1 MKRAPLAA
9 IGLGMLLLAACG
21 SSATPPSRATT
32 PPVPQLR
39 SMEQLRAAFNAR
51 ETMPRLVVLISPT

>member
-9 IGLGMLLLAACG
+9 ISLGMLLLAACG
-21 SSATPPSRATT
+21 SSATPPSRATA

>member
-1 MKRAPLAA
+1 MKAALAA
-9 IGLGMLLLAACG
+9 FGVIAVLLAGCG
-21 SSATPPSRATT
+21 GTSEKPATRASAAR
-32 PPVPQLR
+32 VPQLR